1 MSRSRRRS
9 GRPYQP
15 YPERRSHW
23 GARLLIVFV
32 GLALLIGAIAIAF
45 AGVTPQ

>member
-23 GARLLIVFV
+23 GARLLILFV